1 MKIFA
6 LEYVKIVQIHFIIYA
21 IENETEAQTL
31 ARILNFG
38 SLNLDQVYRVDAFVK
53 PGETKS
59 SLSLET
65 HCGGKGLNQS
75 VAAARAGAE
84 VWHAGMIGCDGE
96 ILYEK
101 LLENRVNLTL
111 MEHTDGVSG
120 HAIIQVDNKGQNCI
134 LLYGGTNQALTEEY
148 IDRALAAFGS
158 EGLVLVQN
166 ETNLVGSII
175 RKAHERGLQVAIN
188 ASPMD
193 EKILTYPLEFVDWLV
208 VNEIEGA
215 AIANCESETDILPQ
229 LAKRYPKMN
238 VLLTLGKRGAICE
251 RGQERAKSG
260 IYQVKVVDTTAAG
273 DTFLGY
279 FLTETLDGKSLSD
292 ALNLATAASSMCVQV
307 MGASD
312 SVPLRNDVLATIE
325 RGGLGKLGEWGGWR

>member
-1 MKIFA
+1 M
-6 LEYVKIVQIHFIIYA
+6 
-21 IENETEAQTL
+21 

-38 SLNLDQVYRVDAFVK
+38 SLNLDQVYRVDAFVQ

-84 VWHAGMIGCDGE
+84 VWHAGMIGCDGDM
-96 ILYEK
+96 LYEK
-101 LLENRVNLTL
+101 LRENGVNLSLT
-111 MEHTDGVSG
+111 ERADGVSG

-134 LLYGGTNQALTEEY
+134 LLYGGTNQALTEDY

-166 ETNLVGSII
+166 ETNLVGAIMQ
-175 RKAHERGLQVAIN
+175 KAHARGLKVAIN

-193 EKILTYPLEFVDWLV
+193 EKILTYPLELVDWLV

-215 AIANCESETDILPQ
+215 AIANCEFEVDILPQ
-229 LAKRYPKMN
+229 LAKRYPNMN
-238 VLLTLGKRGAICE
+238 VLLTLGKRGAICA
-251 RGQERAKSG
+251 RGQECATSG
-260 IYQVKVVDTTAAG
+260 IYSVKVVDTTAAG

-279 FLTETLDGKSLSD
+279 FLTEALDGKSLSD
-292 ALNLATAASSMCVQV
+292 ALNLATAASSLCVQV

-312 SVPLRNDVLATIE
+312 SVPLRSEVLHAIE
-325 RGGLGKLGEWGGWR
+325 QGTLGKPGEWGGWR

>member
-1 MKIFA
+1 M
-6 LEYVKIVQIHFIIYA
+6 
-21 IENETEAQTL
+21 

-38 SLNLDQVYRVDAFVK
+38 SLNLDQVYRVDAFVQ

-84 VWHAGMIGCDGE
+84 VWHAGMIGCDGDM
-96 ILYEK
+96 LYEK
-101 LLENRVNLTL
+101 LRENGVNLSLT
-111 MEHTDGVSG
+111 ERADGVSG

-134 LLYGGTNQALTEEY
+134 LLYGGTNQALTEDY

-166 ETNLVGSII
+166 ETNLVGAIMQ
-175 RKAHERGLQVAIN
+175 KAHARGLKVAIN

-193 EKILTYPLEFVDWLV
+193 EKILTYPLELVDWLV

-215 AIANCESETDILPQ
+215 AIANCEFEVDILPQ
-229 LAKRYPKMN
+229 LAKRYPNMN
-238 VLLTLGKRGAICE
+238 VLLTLGKRGAICA
-251 RGQERAKSG
+251 RGQERATNG
-260 IYQVKVVDTTAAG
+260 IYSVKVVDTTAAG

-279 FLTETLDGKSLSD
+279 FLTEALDCKSLSD
-292 ALNLATAASSMCVQV
+292 ALNLATAASSLCVQV

-312 SVPLRNDVLATIE
+312 SVPLRSEVLHAIE
-325 RGGLGKLGEWGGWR
+325 QGTLGKPGEWGGWR

>member
-1 MKIFA
+1 M
-6 LEYVKIVQIHFIIYA
+6 
-21 IENETEAQTL
+21 

-38 SLNLDQVYRVDAFVK
+38 SLNLDQVYRVDAFVQ

-84 VWHAGMIGCDGE
+84 VWHAGMIGCDGDM
-96 ILYEK
+96 LYEK
-101 LLENRVNLTL
+101 LRENGVNLSLT
-111 MEHTDGVSG
+111 ERADGVSG

-134 LLYGGTNQALTEEY
+134 LLYGGTNQALTEDY

-166 ETNLVGSII
+166 ETNLVGAIMQ
-175 RKAHERGLQVAIN
+175 KAHARGLKVAIN

-193 EKILTYPLEFVDWLV
+193 EKILTYPLELVDWLV

-215 AIANCESETDILPQ
+215 AIANCEFEVDILPQ
-229 LAKRYPKMN
+229 LAKRYPNMN
-238 VLLTLGKRGAICE
+238 VLLTLGKRGAICA
-251 RGQERAKSG
+251 RGQERATSG
-260 IYQVKVVDTTAAG
+260 IYSVKVVDTTAAG

-279 FLTETLDGKSLSD
+279 FLTEALDGKSLAD
-292 ALNLATAASSMCVQV
+292 ALNLATAASSLCVQV

-312 SVPLRNDVLATIE
+312 SVPLRSEVLHAIE
-325 RGGLGKLGEWGGWR
+325 QGTLGKPGEWGGWR

>member
-1 MKIFA
+1 MK
-6 LEYVKIVQIHFIIYA
+6 
-21 IENETEAQTL
+21 NETEAPTL

-38 SLNLDQVYRVDAFVK
+38 SLNLDQVYRVDAFVQ

-75 VAAARAGAE
+75 IAASRAGAE
-84 VWHAGMIGCDGE
+84 VWHAGLIGCDGDM
-96 ILYEK
+96 LYEK
-101 LLENRVNLTL
+101 LHENGVNCSLLERSG
-111 MEHTDGVSG
+111 GVSG
-120 HAIIQVDNKGQNCI
+120 HAIIQVDNHGQNCI
-134 LLYGGTNQALTEEY
+134 LLYGGTNQGLTEEA

-166 ETNLVGSII
+166 ETNLVGTII
-175 RKAHERGLQVAIN
+175 KKAHEKGLQVAIN

-193 EKILTYPLEFVDWLV
+193 EKILRYPLELVDWLV

-215 AIANCESETDILPQ
+215 AIAGCEFEVDIMPKLKQ
-229 LAKRYPKMN
+229 RYPKMN
-238 VLLTLGKRGAICE
+238 VLLTLGKRGAICA
-251 RGQERAKSG
+251 RGEEQAKIG
-260 IYQVKVVDTTAAG
+260 IYSVKVVDTTAAG

-279 FLTETLDGKSLSD
+279 FLTEALDHKSLSD
-292 ALNLATAASSMCVQV
+292 ALSLATAASSLCVQV

-312 SVPLRNDVLATIE
+312 SVPQRLQVE
-325 RGGLGKLGEWGGWR
+325 RAIKENSLGKLGEWGGWR

>member
-1 MKIFA
+1 M
-6 LEYVKIVQIHFIIYA
+6 
-21 IENETEAQTL
+21 

-38 SLNLDQVYRVDAFVK
+38 SLNLDQVYRVDAFVQ

-84 VWHAGMIGCDGE
+84 VWHAGMIGCDGDM
-96 ILYEK
+96 LYEK
-101 LLENRVNLTL
+101 LRENGVNLSLT
-111 MEHTDGVSG
+111 ERADGVSG

-134 LLYGGTNQALTEEY
+134 LLYGGTNQALTEDY

-166 ETNLVGSII
+166 ETNLVGTIMQ
-175 RKAHERGLQVAIN
+175 KAHARGLKVAIN

-193 EKILTYPLEFVDWLV
+193 EKILTYPLELVDWLV

-215 AIANCESETDILPQ
+215 AIANCEFEVDILPQ
-229 LAKRYPKMN
+229 LAKRYPNMN
-238 VLLTLGKRGAICE
+238 VLLTLGKRGAICA
-251 RGQERAKSG
+251 RGQERATNG
-260 IYQVKVVDTTAAG
+260 IYSVKVVDTTAAG

-279 FLTETLDGKSLSD
+279 FLTEALDGKSLSD
-292 ALNLATAASSMCVQV
+292 ALNLATGASSLCVQV

-312 SVPLRNDVLATIE
+312 SVPLRSEVLHAIE
-325 RGGLGKLGEWGGWR
+325 QGTLGKPGEWGGWR

>member
-1 MKIFA
+1 M
-6 LEYVKIVQIHFIIYA
+6 
-21 IENETEAQTL
+21 

-38 SLNLDQVYRVDAFVK
+38 SLNLDQVYRVDAFVQ

-84 VWHAGMIGCDGE
+84 VWHAGMIGCDGDM
-96 ILYEK
+96 LYEK
-101 LLENRVNLTL
+101 LRENGVNLSLT
-111 MEHTDGVSG
+111 ERADGVSG

-134 LLYGGTNQALTEEY
+134 LLYGGTNQALTEDY

-166 ETNLVGSII
+166 ETNLVGAIMQ
-175 RKAHERGLQVAIN
+175 KAHARGLKVAIN

-193 EKILTYPLEFVDWLV
+193 EKILTYPLELVDWLV

-215 AIANCESETDILPQ
+215 AIANCEFEVDILPQ
-229 LAKRYPKMN
+229 LAKRYPNMN
-238 VLLTLGKRGAICE
+238 VLLTLGKRGAICARE
-251 RGQERAKSG
+251 QERATSG
-260 IYQVKVVDTTAAG
+260 IYSVKVVDTTAAG

-279 FLTETLDGKSLSD
+279 FLTEALDGKSLSD
-292 ALNLATAASSMCVQV
+292 ALNLATAASSLCVQV

-312 SVPLRNDVLATIE
+312 SVPLRSEVLHAIE
-325 RGGLGKLGEWGGWR
+325 QGTLGKPGEWGGWR

>member
-1 MKIFA
+1 
-6 LEYVKIVQIHFIIYA
+6 
-21 IENETEAQTL
+21 L

-38 SLNLDQVYRVDAFVK
+38 SLNLDQVYRVDAFVQ

-84 VWHAGMIGCDGE
+84 VWHAGMIGCDGDM
-96 ILYEK
+96 LYEK
-101 LLENRVNLTL
+101 LRENGVNLSLT
-111 MEHTDGVSG
+111 ERADGVSG

-134 LLYGGTNQALTEEY
+134 LLYGGTNQALTEDY

-166 ETNLVGSII
+166 ETNLVGAIMQ
-175 RKAHERGLQVAIN
+175 KAHARGLKVAIN

-193 EKILTYPLEFVDWLV
+193 EKILTYPLELVDWLV

-215 AIANCESETDILPQ
+215 AIANCEFEVDILPQ
-229 LAKRYPKMN
+229 LAKRYPNMN
-238 VLLTLGKRGAICE
+238 VLLTLGKRGAICA
-251 RGQERAKSG
+251 RGQERATSG
-260 IYQVKVVDTTAAG
+260 IYSVKVVDTTAAG

-279 FLTETLDGKSLSD
+279 FLTEALDGKSLAD
-292 ALNLATAASSMCVQV
+292 ALNLATAASSLCVQV

-312 SVPLRNDVLATIE
+312 SVPLRSEVLHAIE
-325 RGGLGKLGEWGGWR
+325 QGTLGKPGEWGGWR